1 MLNKILEI
9 SEENRYVSLYRGFI
23 EIKHNSELL
32 GRVPLDDISVLIL
45 SSQSITL
52 SKNVINALAEKNGIT
67 ILCGKNYIPE
77 SIIMP
82 IANHYLYTKNIKN
95 QISNSEPFKKRI
107 WQQIVVKKIENQAL
121 VLKLYGKEFQEV
133 EKISKTVKSG
143 DTTNREAYAAKL
155 YWKKLFGQDFVRDK
169 DGTGINALLNYG
181 YAVMRAS
188 MIRALCG
195 SGLQTALGVNH
206 NNNLNQ
212 FCLADDFFEI
222 YRPIVDYFVYDL
234 WQKNETELLPQTKQK
249 LVTCLKANVITEKG
263 NTPAYQSMHYLANS
277 YVQAMEIKNANIE
290 LPLWNGEIQ

>member
-77 SIIMP
+77 SIVMP

-263 NTPAYQSMHYLANS
+263 KTPAYQSMHYLANS

>member
-77 SIIMP
+77 SIVMP

>member
-9 SEENRYVSLYRGFI
+9 SEENRYISLYRGFI

-45 SSQSITL
+45 SAQGITL

-77 SIIMP
+77 CIVMP

-95 QISNSEPFKKRI
+95 QITNSEPFKKRV
-107 WQQIVVKKIENQAL
+107 WQQIVIRKIENQAL
-121 VLKLYGKEFQEV
+121 VLKLYNKDYQEI
-133 EKISKTVKSG
+133 ENISKTVKSG
-143 DTTNREAYAAKL
+143 DTNNREAYAAKL

-169 DGTGINALLNYG
+169 DGDGLNALLNYG

-234 WQKNETELLPQTKQK
+234 WQKNETDLLPQTKQK

>member
-77 SIIMP
+77 SIVMP

-234 WQKNETELLPQTKQK
+234 WQKNATELLPQTKQK